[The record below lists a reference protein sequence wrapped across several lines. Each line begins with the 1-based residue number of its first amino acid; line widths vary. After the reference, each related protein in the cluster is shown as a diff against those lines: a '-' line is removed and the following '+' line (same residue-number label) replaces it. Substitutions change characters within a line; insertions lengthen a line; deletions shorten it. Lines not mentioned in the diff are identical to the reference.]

1 MIRIAKI
8 GLLIAQM
15 TLLVVYAREN
25 YDFIYRAF

>member
-1 MIRIAKI
+1 MIRIVKI

-15 TLLVVYAREN
+15 TLLVVYAKEN